1 MTCPQDAVRAGVSGG
16 QRSGR
21 RAGGAVCLV
30 EETGREIEGPM
41 IRLEELRNVD
51 LVGTPCSRRREP
63 PSWLQELLR
72 PAAGSRP
79 WSLRARRPRLPARAA
94 LEEPT
99 AFPRCLFPCGQR
111 VGGMRADSYAL
122 VLLAWS
128 RLSPSRT
135 RVQF

>member
-1 MTCPQDAVRAGVSGG
+1 MSPGRSESGSEWG
-16 QRSGR
+16 QCSGR

-63 PSWLQELLR
+63 PSWLQELLQ

-79 WSLRARRPRLPARAA
+79 
-94 LEEPT
+94 
-99 AFPRCLFPCGQR
+99 
-111 VGGMRADSYAL
+111 
-122 VLLAWS
+122 
-128 RLSPSRT
+128 
-135 RVQF
+135 